1 MSNPPE
7 AQSQTPLGR
16 LIEASER
23 PVLGLAMAA
32 VALYLAELQGLWHRL
47 DVEGPY
53 HAVALG
59 IDVVFLIDLVLKS
72 AVQRGRYWRSPW
84 FLIDFFSTLPILG
97 AVHFLPFQL
106 EGLRFVRTFRLFRVL
121 RTLRALRVLKSLS
134 VFTESGGPQS
144 ELELAAHRKVEHAI
158 SASVIAYVVFFL
170 LVLGGAGHDDAA
182 EFWLVLGSVAGMTVM
197 MVVVRFQL
205 PAISTTQVRSLLN
218 VALPHQVA
226 EHFLANPDS
235 YDRTSRAP
243 ATVVFTDIQG
253 FTSTVEA
260 LGTDLEAIKHNLE
273 AALDVIVESH
283 LKHDLIVD
291 KFIGDA
297 VMSFRGGPHAD
308 GDPADNALR
317 VVLASVEG
325 ARALQALGNPYFS
338 NAKTGGASAEHALIG
353 TFGTRRRLSYTVLG
367 DRVNLA
373 ARLEGACNGFGV
385 TNLFCDLT
393 YSLTKHSNRVVWRR
407 VGAIRVQGKE
417 EVQQVYEAFL
427 PSDTLDWVSTYHQAV
442 EAYESQDFAGAAEHF
457 RAVIDAR
464 GSDGPSNLYLG
475 LCTKFTAQLPADW
488 EPIIATKK

>member
-1 MSNPPE
+1 MSTPAESP
-7 AQSQTPLGR
+7 SPTPLER

-23 PVLGLAMAA
+23 PVLWLAMVA
-32 VALYLAELQGLWHRL
+32 VALYLAELHGLWLRL

-53 HAVALG
+53 HAVALM
-59 IDVVFLIDLVLKS
+59 IDVVFLIDLLLKS
-72 AVQRGRYWRSPW
+72 VVQRGKYWRTPW

-121 RTLRALRVLKSLS
+121 RTLRALRVLKSLK
-134 VFTESGGPQS
+134 VFAGSSGPQS
-144 ELELAAHRKVEHAI
+144 EVEIAAHRRVEQAI
-158 SASVIAYVVFFL
+158 SGSVLAYVAFFL
-170 LVLGGAGHDDAA
+170 LVLGGSGHDEIA

-226 EHFLANPDS
+226 EHFLAHPDS

-260 LGTDLEAIKHNLE
+260 LGSDLEAIKHNLE

-308 GDPADNALR
+308 SDPADNALR
-317 VVLASVEG
+317 VVLASLEG
-325 ARALQALGNPYFS
+325 ARALKALANPYFS
-338 NAKTGGASAEHALIG
+338 IAKTGGASADHALIG
-353 TFGTRRRLSYTVLG
+353 TFGTSRRLSYTILG

-393 YSLTKHSNRVVWRR
+393 YSLTEESDRLVWRR

-427 PSDTLDWVSTYHQAV
+427 PSDTLAWVETYHQAV
-442 EAYESQDFAGAAEHF
+442 AAYEEQDFTLAAERF
-457 RAVIDAR
+457 QEVIDAR
-464 GSDGPSNLYLG
+464 GADGPSRLFLG
-475 LCTKFTAQLPADW
+475 LCTRFSEALPADW
-488 EPIIATKK
+488 EPVISTKK